1 MSLSGHFWT
10 IWPTL
15 AGHAWPALSPRPT
28 PWEAIVHDGSR
39 GAVRL
44 TGELREPPNAKS
56 PDAKG
61 LVIVVPGLGGNA
73 KSVYIRK
80 AVRDLCRLGW
90 ASLVMPQRGGDL
102 CGEDIYH
109 ASLTADLHAAAGSP
123 VACAYEHVYVLG
135 FSMGGHV
142 ALRFA
147 ADSPPARVRAV
158 AAVCSPI
165 DLFAASRFIDQP
177 RCRLYRWHVMRAL
190 KKIYRAVEHA
200 GHGTTPLG
208 KVLAANKIREWDT
221 LTIVPRFG
229 FRDANDYYA
238 RASVAAALPNLT
250 ARSLLLLS
258 TRDPMVAAGDV
269 RRALPNVTPK
279 LEVQW
284 HACGG
289 HVHFPRRFRLIERV
303 CDWFAAQ
310 AQGNAL
316 QGTAQPPVAEER
328 SAAG

>member
-10 IWPTL
+10 IGPTL
-15 AGHAWPALSPRPT
+15 AGHVWPARTPRPT

-44 TGELREPPNAKS
+44 TGELRES
-56 PDAKG
+56 PDSKGPNSKG

-73 KSVYIRK
+73 KSAYVGN
-80 AVRDLCRLGW
+80 AVRDLGRLGW

-102 CGEDIYH
+102 LGEDIYH

-123 VACAYEHVYVLG
+123 AACAYQHVYVLG

-190 KKIYRAVEHA
+190 KKIYRAVDRA
-200 GHGTTPLG
+200 GHATTPLAE
-208 KVLAANKIREWDT
+208 VLAAHKIRDWDT

-238 RASVAAALPNLT
+238 RASVAAALPHLQ

-258 TRDPMVAAGDV
+258 TRDPMVAAADV
-269 RRALPNVTPK
+269 RRALPDATPK

-289 HVHFPRRFRLIERV
+289 HVHFPRRFRLIDRV
-303 CDWFAAQ
+303 CDWFAAK
-310 AQGNAL
+310 ALGDAL
-316 QGTAQPPVAEER
+316 QSTAPPPVVEER